1 MTGVA
6 RLLAIVAVASTS
18 ALPLRAEAAPCAGF
32 GDVDDSDPFCGNVQ
46 WVRNRQITLGCSVP
60 GSYCPHEPVI
70 RASMALFLQRMGLRL
85 QPEFLAGSQGVNGP
99 IDPAVVRCVVTPLN
113 LPWPRII
120 EGIGAFSTIGNAGA
134 ADIAVQFV
142 ESTDL
147 GVNWNPVSPLHA
159 ASVGDQGSAN
169 LVLLL
174 GPRLLAAST
183 QYLYALRISRVAGSS
198 TTGNPANGSCRSL
211 LSIGNRNPSTP
222 PLDE

>member
-6 RLLAIVAVASTS
+6 RLLAIVAVALTS
-18 ALPLRAEAAPCAGF
+18 ALPLQAEAAPCAGF
-32 GDVDDSDPFCGNVQ
+32 GDVDDSDLFCGNVQ
-46 WVRNRQITLGCSVP
+46 WVRNRQITLGCAVL
-60 GSYCPHEPVI
+60 GSYCPTEPVI

-85 QPEFLAGSQGVNGP
+85 QPEFLQGAQAVGEP
-99 IDPAVVRCVVTPLN
+99 IDPAPVRCVVTPLN
-113 LPWPRII
+113 LGWPRVI
-120 EGIGAFSTIGNAGA
+120 EGIGSFTTISNAGA

-147 GVNWNPVSPLHA
+147 GMNWTPVSPLHA
-159 ASVGDQGSAN
+159 VSVGDGQSAN

-183 QYLYALRISRVAGSS
+183 QYLYGLRISRVAGSP
-198 TTGNPANGSCRSL
+198 TAGNPSNGLCRSL
-211 LSIGNRNPSTP
+211 LSVGNRNPSTP